1 MSSLDKPTGVY
12 DLYVCMYVCMYVCL
26 SVCLYVCMYAWMH
39 GCMDVWM
46 YGCMDVCMYVCM
58 YVCIWGVPKMVVPQV
73 TMGFN
78 TESWSN
84 GLDDLGYPNFGK
96 PPFFVCV

>member
-12 DLYVCMYVCMYVCL
+12 DLYVCMYVC
-26 SVCLYVCMYAWMH
+26 LYVCMYAWM
-39 GCMDVWM
+39 
-46 YGCMDVCMYVCM
+46 YGCM